1 MPELVLMPQ
10 QVLRML
16 VPLMVEPKKLT
27 RLVIEQQKWILLLA
41 QAQELEPR
49 QPLAPALAQALRTA
63 LAVER
68 QAGSM
73 PPPARVVPSTW
84 LLLCSSLVLVRCTLS
99 LALALTRALGT
110 AQVVEQKARGMSPQL
125 QLAQNM

>member
-49 QPLAPALAQALRTA
+49 LAPALAQALRTA

-125 QLAQNM
+125 QLAQNR